1 MSILGQM
8 VDDVILAT
16 GNRRPVE
23 SYGEFANVP
32 DSRVILERVREMLK
46 KY

>member
-8 VDDVILAT
+8 VDDVVLAT
-16 GNRRPVE
+16 GNKRPVE
-23 SYGEFANVP
+23 AYGEFAFVP
-32 DSRVILERVREMLK
+32 STDVILERVNEMLK